1 MKYLLDTHAFL
12 WFINDDKQLSTKATN
27 AIVDPTAIKYVSIAV
42 FWEVAIKL
50 NIGKLKIGMSFEEL
64 WHQMERNGFEVL
76 PVTFEHTFE
85 LSSLDWHHKDPFDR
99 MMIARAI
106 VEDFCMISKDS
117 NFVNYNGLK
126 LLW

>member
-117 NFVNYNGLK
+117 NFVNYNELK